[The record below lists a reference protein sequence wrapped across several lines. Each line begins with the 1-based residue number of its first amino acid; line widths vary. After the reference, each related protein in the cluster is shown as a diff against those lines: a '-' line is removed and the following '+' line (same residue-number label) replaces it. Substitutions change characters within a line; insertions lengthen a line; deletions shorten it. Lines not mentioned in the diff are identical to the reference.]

1 MQVTIRDAGDLKA
14 INKALKQA
22 SDGKEIRKQLGKQLR
37 GQIRPMV
44 ASVKAAWLS
53 APSQGH
59 KTSTRARRGQ
69 PDLRKLLAKATAGQ
83 VRFTGKE
90 AGVRVRTDGRKM
102 PDHMKAL
109 PGYAEG
115 IRRRPWRHPVFG
127 DREMWVTQPKFPRF
141 YEAVQPNEAAAR
153 RQVIEAVDAVFDQ
166 IARAR

>member
-1 MQVTIRDAGDLKA
+1 VQITIMDAGDLKA
-14 INKALKQA
+14 INKALRKHA
-22 SDGKEIRKQLGKQLR
+22 DGKELRKQLGKELR

-59 KTSTRARRGQ
+59 KSSTRSRRGQ

-102 PDHMKAL
+102 PSGSKAL
-109 PGYAEG
+109 PTHAEATK
-115 IRRRPWRHPVFG
+115 RPWRHPVFG
-127 DREMWVTQPKFPRF
+127 NRETWVTQRSFPQF

-153 RQVIEAVDAVFDQ
+153 RACIKAVDAMFDQ

>member
-14 INKALKQA
+14 INKALKKA
-22 SDGKEIRKQLGKQLR
+22 ADGKEIRKQLGKQLR

-53 APSQGH
+53 APSRGH
-59 KTSTRARRGQ
+59 ASSARARRGQ
-69 PDLRKLLAKATAGQ
+69 PDLRKLLARATAGQ

-102 PDHMKAL
+102 PSGSRAL
-109 PGYAEG
+109 PTYAEG
-115 IRRRPWRHPVFG
+115 TKRPWRHPVFG
-127 DREMWVTQPKFPRF
+127 DREVWVTQQKFPRF
-141 YEAVQPNEAAAR
+141 YEAVQPNEAQAR
-153 RQVIEAVDAVFDQ
+153 RQVIEAVDQVFDQ

>member
-22 SDGKEIRKQLGKQLR
+22 ADGKEIRRQLAKQLR
-37 GQIRPMV
+37 GEIRPMV

-59 KTSTRARRGQ
+59 KSSTRARRGQ

-102 PDHMKAL
+102 PSGSKSL
-109 PGYAEG
+109 PTYAEG
-115 IRRRPWRHPVFG
+115 TKRPWRHPVFG
-127 DREMWVTQPKFPRF
+127 DRETWVTQQRFPRF
-141 YEAVQPNEAAAR
+141 YDAVQPNEAAAR
-153 RQVIEAVDAVFDQ
+153 RACIEAVDTVFDQ